1 MDLRYQTGF
10 GNEFATE
17 AVEGALP
24 IGQNS
29 PQRAPLGL
37 YAEQFSGTAFTV
49 PRAYNK
55 RTWTYRIR
63 PSVLHKPFVPYAE
76 ARAAAEART
85 AVRALFK
92 SSPFDEVI
100 TTPNQLRWDPLPIP
114 TEPTDFVDGIT
125 TIAGNGDLFGQ
136 TGIAVHIYAFNKG
149 MGDRY
154 FYNADGEMLIV
165 PEMGGLT
172 IFTELGVIEV
182 SPGEVCCLP
191 RGLKFR
197 VELQKSAREQGLNAD
212 AANRP
217 RSEGDGSDTAHSA
230 LRTPHSAAR
239 GYICEN
245 YGSHFR
251 LPELGP
257 IGANCLANARDFETP
272 VAWFEDKDG
281 ECEIVAKFGGQLWS
295 CTSDHSPLDVVAWH
309 GNNVP
314 YRYDL
319 RRFNTIGSIS
329 YDHPDPS
336 IFTVLT
342 SPSGE
347 PGVANCDFAI
357 FPDRWLVAEDT
368 FRPPWFHRNTMS
380 EYMGLIYGQYDAK
393 EEGFV
398 PGGGSLHNQMSAHGP
413 DLDAFE
419 KASNADLAP
428 QKLEGTMAF
437 MFESRYIIRP
447 TRFAMETAQLQHEYS
462 EVWQGLKKNFI
473 R

>member
-1 MDLRYQTGF
+1 MSIEKLRYQTGF

-24 IGQNS
+24 VGQNS

-37 YAEQFSGTAFTV
+37 YAEQFSGTAFTA
-49 PRAYNK
+49 PRATNK

-63 PSVLHKPFVPYAE
+63 PSVLHKPFQPYVAL
-76 ARAAAEART
+76 T
-85 AVRALFK
+85 DVRATDTRPQLFR
-92 SSPFDEVI
+92 STPFDEVV
-100 TTPNQLRWDPLPIP
+100 TTPNQLRWDAMPIP
-114 TEPTDFVDGIT
+114 TVPTDFVDGIT
-125 TIAGNGDLFGQ
+125 TIAGNGDSFAQ
-136 TGIAVHIYAFNKG
+136 TGIAIHIYAFNKG
-149 MGDRY
+149 MGERY
-154 FYNADGEMLIV
+154 FYNADGEMLFVQEKGRI
-165 PEMGGLT
+165 GFL
-172 IFTELGVIEV
+172 TELGCLQAG
-182 SPGEVCCLP
+182 PGEVVCIP
-191 RGLKFR
+191 RGLKFKIEPHPDDK
-197 VELQKSAREQGLNAD
+197 EL
-212 AANRP
+212 
-217 RSEGDGSDTAHSA
+217 
-230 LRTPHSAAR
+230 R

-245 YGSHFR
+245 YGQQFR

-257 IGANCLANARDFETP
+257 IGANGLANSRDFETP
-272 VAWFEDKDG
+272 VAWYEDRDAP
-281 ECEIVAKFGGQLWS
+281 CEIVAKFGGNLWS
-295 CTSDHSPLDVVAWH
+295 CSLDHSPLDVVAWH
-309 GNNVP
+309 GNYVP

-329 YDHPDPS
+329 FDHPDPS

-342 SPSGE
+342 SPSDIQGT
-347 PGVANCDFAI
+347 ANCDFVI

-368 FRPPWFHRNTMS
+368 FRPPWYHRNTMS

-419 KASNADLAP
+419 KASNAELKP

-447 TRFAMETAQLQHEYS
+447 TKFAMETSQLQNDYF
-462 EVWQGLKKNFI
+462 EVWQRLKKNFKN
-473 R
+473 